1 MTKLG
6 SGHEHVTSASSF
18 DLDLLG
24 SDNVFRRE
32 TLPCSEIHLC
42 QGIFKSFRA

>member
-6 SGHEHVTSASSF
+6 SGHEHVTSASSY

-24 SDNVFRRE
+24 NDNVFRQD
-32 TLPCSEIHLC
+32 TLSFCEIHLC
-42 QGIFKSFRA
+42 QVILKSFRG